1 MAAPVVESLGQ
12 FDRPVQS
19 ERDLRSA
26 NKEWKRGKD
35 SSVKWSY
42 GAKPQEKGWYP
53 SFDVEDDSSFKARPA
68 GKASDL

>member
-1 MAAPVVESLGQ
+1 MAAPVVESLAQ

-26 NKEWKRGKD
+26 NKEWKRDKD

-42 GAKPQEKGWYP
+42 GAKIQEKGRYP
-53 SFDVEDDSSFKARPA
+53 VLDAENDSSFKARPA